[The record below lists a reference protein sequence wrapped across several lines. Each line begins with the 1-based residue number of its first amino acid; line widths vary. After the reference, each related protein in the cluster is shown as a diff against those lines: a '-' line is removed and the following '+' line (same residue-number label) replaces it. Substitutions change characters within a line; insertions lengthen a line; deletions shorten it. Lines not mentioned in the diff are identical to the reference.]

1 MVPTAFMASLSIKL
15 KLIDWMGRTILV
27 FIQLCIRSFLLRHNE
42 NDGNSVSFCRWISK
56 NNILHNTGF
65 RIGQDYT
72 KSTYN
77 ENLVINNL
85 IKRML
90 Q

>member
-1 MVPTAFMASLSIKL
+1 MK
-15 KLIDWMGRTILV
+15 TIETV
-27 FIQLCIRSFLLRHNE
+27 FLFDVGYL
-42 NDGNSVSFCRWISK
+42 
-56 NNILHNTGF
+56 NILHNTGF
-65 RIGQDYT
+65 HIDQDYT

-90 Q
+90 